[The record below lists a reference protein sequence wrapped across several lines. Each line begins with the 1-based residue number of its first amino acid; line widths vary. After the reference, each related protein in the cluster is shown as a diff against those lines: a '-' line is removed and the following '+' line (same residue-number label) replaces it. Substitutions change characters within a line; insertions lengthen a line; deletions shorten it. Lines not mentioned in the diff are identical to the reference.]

1 MYTPLDL
8 NAKQEANLNEG
19 LKAAIEAKEGKGAP
33 TQMGYDTPAKQVVID
48 PMTGMP
54 MQQSEMTNVPPQQ
67 YNTMGNAKPV
77 FSEQAQLFSEK
88 INGGIQD
95 RQNSVFAT
103 PMFKKNCNK
112 KY

>member
-33 TQMGYDTPAKQVVID
+33 AQMVYDTPAKQVVID

-54 MQQSEMTNVPPQQ
+54 MQQGEMTNVPPQQ

>member
-33 TQMGYDTPAKQVVID
+33 AQMSYDTPAKQVAID

-67 YNTMGNAKPV
+67 YNTMGNARPI
-77 FSEQAQLFSEK
+77 FSKQAQLFSEK
-88 INGGIQD
+88 INGTLPERQD
-95 RQNSVFAT
+95 SVFAS

>member
-33 TQMGYDTPAKQVVID
+33 AQMGYDTPAKQVAID

-67 YNTMGNAKPV
+67 YNTMGNARPI
-77 FSEQAQLFSEK
+77 FSKQAQLFSEK
-88 INGGIQD
+88 INGTLPERQD
-95 RQNSVFAT
+95 SVFAS

>member
-33 TQMGYDTPAKQVVID
+33 AQMGYDTPAKQVVID

-54 MQQSEMTNVPPQQ
+54 MQQGEMTNVPPQQ
-67 YNTMGNAKPV
+67 YNTMGNARPI
-77 FSEQAQLFSEK
+77 FSKQAQLFSEK
-88 INGGIQD
+88 INGTLPERQD
-95 RQNSVFAT
+95 SVFAS

>member
-1 MYTPLDL
+1 MYKPIDL
-8 NAKQEANLNEG
+8 NAE
-19 LKAAIEAKEGKGAP
+19 
-33 TQMGYDTPAKQVVID
+33 QVAID

-54 MQQSEMTNVPPQQ
+54 MQQEEMTNVPPQQ

-77 FSEQAQLFSEK
+77 FSNQAQLFSEK
-88 INGGIQD
+88 INGTLPERQD
-95 RQNSVFAT
+95 SVFAT

>member
-1 MYTPLDL
+1 MYTPLDKKL
-8 NAKQEANLNEG
+8 IGNQDKLPEA
-19 LKAAIEAKEGKGAP
+19 LKAKIEAAP
-33 TQMGYDTPAKQVVID
+33 ESPAKMSYDNPVKQAMID

-54 MQQSEMTNVPPQQ
+54 VQEMTNVPPQQ
-67 YNTMGNAKPV
+67 ANTLGTAKPV
-77 FSEQAQLFSEK
+77 FKPQAQVVAEK
-88 INGGIQD
+88 MYGGIEE

>member
-33 TQMGYDTPAKQVVID
+33 AQMGYDAPVNQAIID

-54 MQQSEMTNVPPQQ
+54 ISKFQPSNEM
-67 YNTMGNAKPV
+67 GGAR
-77 FSEQAQLFSEK
+77 QLFSDQTK
-88 INGGIQD
+88 QVADN
-95 RQNSVFAT
+95 
-103 PMFKKNCNK
+103 MFGQQVPGTFGSALAKKNCNK

>member
-33 TQMGYDTPAKQVVID
+33 AQMGYDAPVNQAIID
-48 PMTGMP
+48 QMTGMP
-54 MQQSEMTNVPPQQ
+54 ISKFQPSNEM
-67 YNTMGNAKPV
+67 GDAR
-77 FSEQAQLFSEK
+77 QLFSDQTK
-88 INGGIQD
+88 QVADN
-95 RQNSVFAT
+95 
-103 PMFKKNCNK
+103 MFGQQVPGTFGSALAKKNCNK

>member
-8 NAKQEANLNEG
+8 NARQEANLNEG

-33 TQMGYDTPAKQVVID
+33 AQMGYDTPAKQVVVD
-48 PMTGMP
+48 P
-54 MQQSEMTNVPPQQ
+54 MTNVPPQQ
-67 YNTMGNAKPV
+67 YNTMGNAEPV
-77 FSEQAQLFSEK
+77 FPQQAQLISEK
-88 INGGIQD
+88 INGTVQD
-95 RQNSVFAT
+95 RQNSVSAT

>member
-1 MYTPLDL
+1 MYTPLEKKLIGDQNKL
-8 NAKQEANLNEG
+8 PEA
-19 LKAAIEAKEGKGAP
+19 LKAKIEAAP
-33 TQMGYDTPAKQVVID
+33 ESPAQMGYDAPAKQVAID

-67 YNTMGNAKPV
+67 YNTMGNATPV
-77 FSEQAQLFSEK
+77 FPEQVQLFSEK
-88 INGGIQD
+88 MNGTLKE
-95 RQNSVFAT
+95 RQNSVFAS

>member
-33 TQMGYDTPAKQVVID
+33 AQMGYDAPAKQVVID

-54 MQQSEMTNVPPQQ
+54 TQQ
-67 YNTMGNAKPV
+67 YQPSNTMGNAKP
-77 FSEQAQLFSEK
+77 LFSDQTK
-88 INGGIQD
+88 QLADN
-95 RQNSVFAT
+95 
-103 PMFKKNCNK
+103 MFGQQIPGTFGSALAKKNCNK

>member
-33 TQMGYDTPAKQVVID
+33 AQMGYDTPAKQVVIE

-54 MQQSEMTNVPPQQ
+54 TQQSEMTNVPPQQ

-77 FSEQAQLFSEK
+77 FSEQSQLFSEK

>member
-8 NAKQEANLNEG
+8 NAKQETNLNEG

-33 TQMGYDTPAKQVVID
+33 TQMSYDMPVKQVVVD

-54 MQQSEMTNVPPQQ
+54 MQQEEMTNVPPQQ

-88 INGGIQD
+88 INGTASGKTKF
-95 RQNSVFAT
+95 SFCYTYV
-103 PMFKKNCNK
+103 
-112 KY
+112 

>member
-8 NAKQEANLNEG
+8 NAKQETNLNEG

-33 TQMGYDTPAKQVVID
+33 TQMSYDMPVKQVVVD

-54 MQQSEMTNVPPQQ
+54 MQQNEMTNVPSQQ

-88 INGGIQD
+88 MNGTLAE

>member
-33 TQMGYDTPAKQVVID
+33 AQMGYDAPVNQAIID
-48 PMTGMP
+48 PMTGVP
-54 MQQSEMTNVPPQQ
+54 MQQGEMTNVPPQQ
-67 YNTMGNAKPV
+67 YNTMGNARPI
-77 FSEQAQLFSEK
+77 FSKQAQLFSEK
-88 INGGIQD
+88 INGTLPERQD
-95 RQNSVFAT
+95 SVFAS

>member
-33 TQMGYDTPAKQVVID
+33 AQMGYDAPVNQAIID
-48 PMTGMP
+48 PMTGVP
-54 MQQSEMTNVPPQQ
+54 MQQGEMTNVPPQQ
-67 YNTMGNAKPV
+67 YNTMGNATPV
-77 FSEQAQLFSEK
+77 FSKYAQLASEK